1 MLNKLV
7 FYSIVQYICMT
18 TLRGQKRKMDK
29 IKDNL
34 LHTVITEVLADQK
47 INAFWEEKAEQD
59 IDGIIKLEFK
69 GHTLKFNVEI
79 RKEIREYQLTKLFN
93 IKQEYNP
100 FMVIAEN
107 IFPKIRSTLVEHGI
121 AYIVLDGSINIETD
135 NILLKVDGKR
145 KMHHHQDKY
154 GRAFTKAGLKAL
166 LLLLTNEND
175 INDTHRAI
183 AKNAGIAH
191 GNVQYILEGLK
202 EQGFALQLN
211 KKELKLTNKD
221 QLFQKWITAYAEKLK
236 PALKVG
242 NFRFNNPADFK
253 GWKEINL
260 DKTQWGGEP
269 AGNIYTK
276 FLQPEYLT
284 LYTNEKKADLIK
296 NYRLIPDPEG
306 NVIVYE
312 KFWKEMEPGKIVVPP
327 IIAYADL
334 LATGKRRCIETAQKI
349 YEQFIENTL

>member
-1 MLNKLV
+1 M
-7 FYSIVQYICMT
+7 
-18 TLRGQKRKMDK
+18 
-29 IKDNL
+29 KDNL

-93 IKQEYNP
+93 MKTEYDP

-107 IFPKIRSTLVEHGI
+107 IFPKIKSALVEHGI

-135 NILLKVDGKR
+135 NILLKVDGRR
-145 KMHHHQDKY
+145 KVHHHQDKF

-166 LLLLTNEND
+166 FLLLTNEID

-183 AKNAGIAH
+183 ANNAGIAH

-221 QLFQKWITAYAEKLK
+221 QLLQKWITAYNEKLK

-242 NFRFNNPADFK
+242 NFRFNNPAAFK

-260 DKTQWGGEP
+260 NKTQWGGEP

-284 LYTNEKKADLIK
+284 LYTNEKKAGLIK

-306 NVIVYE
+306 KVIVYE
-312 KFWKEMEPGKIVVPP
+312 KFWKEMKSGTNVVPP
-327 IIAYADL
+327 VIAYADL
-334 LATGKRRCIETAQKI
+334 LATGKKRCIETAQKI

>member
-1 MLNKLV
+1 
-7 FYSIVQYICMT
+7 
-18 TLRGQKRKMDK
+18 MDK
-29 IKDNL
+29 MKDNL

-47 INAFWEEKAEQD
+47 INAFWEEKADQD
-59 IDGIIKLEFK
+59 IDGIIKLKYK

-79 RKEIREYQLTKLFN
+79 RKELREYQLTKLFN
-93 IKQEYNP
+93 MKKEYDP

-107 IFPKIRSTLVEHGI
+107 IFPKIKSTLVEHGI

-135 NILLKVDGKR
+135 NILLKFDGKR

-166 LLLLTNEND
+166 LLLLTNKND

-183 AKNAGIAH
+183 ANNAGIAH

-221 QLFQKWITAYAEKLK
+221 QLLQKWITTYAEKLK

-253 GWKEINL
+253 GWKEIILN
-260 DKTQWGGEP
+260 KTQWGGEP

-296 NYRLIPDPEG
+296 NYRLIPDPKG

-312 KFWKEMEPGKIVVPP
+312 RFWKEMEPGKNVVPP
-327 IIAYADL
+327 VIAYADL
-334 LATGKRRCIETAQKI
+334 LATGKKRCIETAQKI

>member
-1 MLNKLV
+1 M
-7 FYSIVQYICMT
+7 
-18 TLRGQKRKMDK
+18 
-29 IKDNL
+29 KDNL

-59 IDGIIKLEFK
+59 IDGIIKLKYK
-69 GHTLKFNVEI
+69 GHTLNFYVEI
-79 RKEIREYQLTKLFN
+79 RKEFREYQLTKLFN
-93 IKQEYNP
+93 MKTEYDP
-100 FMVIAEN
+100 LMVIAEN
-107 IFPKIRSTLVEHGI
+107 IFPKIKSALVEHGI

-135 NILLKVDGKR
+135 NILLKVDGKS
-145 KMHHHQDKY
+145 KVYHHQDKF
-154 GRAFTKAGLKAL
+154 GRAFTKAGLKVL
-166 LLLLTNEND
+166 FLLLTNEID

-183 AKNAGIAH
+183 ANNAGIAH

-221 QLFQKWITAYAEKLK
+221 QLLQKWITAYNEKLK

-242 NFRFNNPADFK
+242 NFRFNNPDGFK
-253 GWKEINL
+253 GWKEMNL
-260 DKTQWGGEP
+260 NKTQWGGEP

-306 NVIVYE
+306 NVIAYE
-312 KFWKEMEPGKIVVPP
+312 KFWKEMKPGKNVVPP
-327 IIAYADL
+327 VIAYADL
-334 LATGKRRCIETAQKI
+334 LATGKKRCIETAQKI
-349 YEQFIENTL
+349 YEQFVENTL

>member
-1 MLNKLV
+1 
-7 FYSIVQYICMT
+7 
-18 TLRGQKRKMDK
+18 MDK
-29 IKDNL
+29 MKDNL
-34 LHTVITEVLADQK
+34 LHTIITEVLADQK

-59 IDGIIKLEFK
+59 IDGVIMLKYK
-69 GHTLKFNVEI
+69 GHTLKFNTEI
-79 RKEIREYQLTKLFN
+79 RKELREYQLTKLFN
-93 IKQEYNP
+93 LKKEYNP

-107 IFPKIRSTLVEHGI
+107 IFPRIRSTLVEHGI

-135 NILLKVDGKR
+135 NILLKVDGKH
-145 KMHHHQDKY
+145 KAHHHQDKY

-166 LLLLTNEND
+166 LLLLTKMND

-211 KKELKLTNKD
+211 KKELKLINKD
-221 QLFQKWITAYAEKLK
+221 QLLQKWITAYVEKLK

-260 DKTQWGGEP
+260 NKTQWGGEP

-296 NYRLIPDPEG
+296 NYRLIPDPKG

-312 KFWKEMEPGKIVVPP
+312 KFWKEMEPDENVVPP
-327 IIAYADL
+327 VIAYADL

-349 YEQFIENTL
+349 YEQYIENTL

>member
-93 IKQEYNP
+93 MKKEYNP

-135 NILLKVDGKR
+135 NILLKIDGKR

-221 QLFQKWITAYAEKLK
+221 QLLQKWITAYAEKLK

-253 GWKEINL
+253 GWKEIYLN
-260 DKTQWGGEP
+260 KSQWGGEP

-306 NVIVYE
+306 KVIVYE
-312 KFWKEMEPGKIVVPP
+312 KFWKEMEPDKNVVPP
-327 IIAYADL
+327 VIAYADL
-334 LATGKRRCIETAQKI
+334 LATGKKRCLETAQKI
-349 YEQFIENTL
+349 YEQYIEDTL

>member
-1 MLNKLV
+1 MLFGLV
-7 FYSIVQYICMT
+7 FCSIVQYICMT
-18 TLRGQKRKMDK
+18 TERGQQKMMDK
-29 IKDNL
+29 MKDNL
-34 LHTVITEVLADQK
+34 IHTIITEILADQK
-47 INAFWEEKAEQD
+47 INAFWEEKVGQD
-59 IDGIIKLEFK
+59 IDGIIKLKYK
-69 GHTLKFNVEI
+69 GHTLRFNVEV
-79 RKEIREYQLTKLFN
+79 RKELREYQLAKLFN
-93 IKQEYNP
+93 MKKEYDP
-100 FMVIAEN
+100 YMVIAEN
-107 IFPKIRSTLVEHGI
+107 IFPKIKSTLVEHGI

-135 NILLKVDGKR
+135 NILLKVTGKR
-145 KMHHHQDKY
+145 KMRQHQDKY

-166 LLLLTNEND
+166 LPLLTNEND

-183 AKNAGIAH
+183 AKKAGIAH
-191 GNVQYILEGLK
+191 GNVHYILEDLK

-221 QLFQKWITAYAEKLK
+221 QLLQKWTTAYAEKLK

-242 NFRFNNPADFK
+242 NFRFNNPTDFK
-253 GWKEINL
+253 GWKEIKL

-312 KFWKEMEPGKIVVPP
+312 KFWKEMEPGKNVVPP
-327 IIAYADL
+327 VIAYADL
-334 LATGKRRCIETAQKI
+334 LITGKKRCVETAQKI
-349 YEQFIENTL
+349 YEQFL